1 MKKKV
6 LLTSTEKPSMNI
18 GRRRKL
24 HLTKQPSSSIR
35 RGLLMWNGC
44 RQLSIVTILSKLK
57 LRLLRR
63 KVFRIFFEHIPL

>member
-44 RQLSIVTILSKLK
+44 RQLSIVTIYHKAEVGK
-57 LRLLRR
+57 CQDPCR
-63 KVFRIFFEHIPL
+63 V